1 MKREGNEGEGRLT
14 TGLSRWSRR
23 GLEGAASGLAG
34 RYADN
39 EVQEKE

>member
-1 MKREGNEGEGRLT
+1 MKHEGNEGEGRLT
-14 TGLSRWSRR
+14 TGLSQWSRQ

-39 EVQEKE
+39 EAQAKE